1 MVEQLWGEDD
11 VGNQRGGSG
20 KGERGLR
27 GGNGGR
33 GDGLSEK
40 GRNCA
45 EIPTVPKAYWRLLQ
59 TLSMLINNCGF

>member
-11 VGNQRGGSG
+11 VGNQRGEVG
-20 KGERGLR
+20 KGEVAE